1 MKSLLII
8 TSVLISLMI
17 FSLSM
22 ELPSYAGEEEEI
34 LILIETAQ
42 TPEDY
47 MKIAEYYE
55 KQAAKMDE
63 LAQYHKLMG
72 ENFKR
77 RSKPWPTMVRNCQQL
92 TEKYQKAAAEYR
104 AMAKEVQKKAQ
115 ELQQQ

>member
-1 MKSLLII
+1 MRTLLII
-8 TSVLISLMI
+8 TSMLISLMFI
-17 FSLSM
+17 SLFS
-22 ELPSYAGEEEEI
+22 ELPSYADEEEEI
-34 LILIETAQ
+34 LSLIQSAQ

-63 LAQYHKLMG
+63 LAQYHKVMG

-77 RSKPWPTMVRNCQQL
+77 RSKPWPTMVRNCEKL

-104 AMAKEVQKKAQ
+104 AMAQEVQEKAQ